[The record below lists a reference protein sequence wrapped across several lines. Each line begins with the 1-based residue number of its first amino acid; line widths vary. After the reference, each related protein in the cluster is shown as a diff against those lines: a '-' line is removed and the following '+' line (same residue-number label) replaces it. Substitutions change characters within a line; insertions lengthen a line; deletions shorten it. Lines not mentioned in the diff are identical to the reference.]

1 MEVRKRDDNPSI
13 NFHLISFSDMASVK
27 ITLFERFVMN
37 FGDTNLGQL
46 QMVGIKAFKAFII
59 ASPHNVIAVKK
70 VLQTQPNL

>member
-13 NFHLISFSDMASVK
+13 NFHLISFSDHSSVK

-46 QMVGIKAFKAFII
+46 QMVGIKVFKAFII